1 MLSVFIAYVFTKSC
15 SSRKDLDSRKQWC
28 DNECKQS
35 TGNDSTRVGNDRL
48 CPAFTLSDC
57 IDAHPLSLQGLLTHI
72 HFPYKAYWRTSALT
86 QKNHDARHGRL
97 THFHSPYMVY
107 WRTSTFPTWSIDA
120 LANEVR
126 PYKKSISLLR
136 KSHRSQEQPGA
147 LEILKQ
153 LETLKHSED
162 LKHWKKKT
170 WSTWSKTSLRESSLL
185 RSSS

>member
-72 HFPYKAYWRTSALT
+72 HFPYKVI
-86 QKNHDARHGRL
+86 DAHLLWHKRIM
-97 THFHSPYMVY
+97 THAMDG
-107 WRTSTFPTWSIDA
+107 WRTSTLPTWSIDA
-120 LANEVR
+120 L
-126 PYKKSISLLR
+126 PLSLHGPLTHLQMKLGLIKRAFHCLESHIAR
-136 KSHRSQEQPGA
+136 KSNQEPWRSWSSWRPWSTQ
-147 LEILKQ
+147 
-153 LETLKHSED
+153 
-162 LKHWKKKT
+162 KT
-170 WSTWSKTSLRESSLL
+170 WSTGRRRLEALEARPL
-185 RSSS
+185 